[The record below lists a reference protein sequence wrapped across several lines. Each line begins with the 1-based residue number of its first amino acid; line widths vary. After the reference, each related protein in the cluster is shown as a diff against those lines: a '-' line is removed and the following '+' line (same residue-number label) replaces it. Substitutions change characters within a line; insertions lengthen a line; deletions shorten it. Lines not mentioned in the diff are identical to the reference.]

1 MDEARI
7 RQQGFDDH
15 YGGYEIY
22 DNPFKKGSR
31 RYDLWEEGWGI
42 REAQAE
48 MFQEFCWPPPKSKKE
63 SCQTVC
69 PHCGMGIKVVLK

>member
-1 MDEARI
+1 MNEARI

-15 YGGYEIY
+15 GGGYEIY
-22 DNPFKKGSR
+22 DNPFEKGSR
-31 RYDLWEEGWGI
+31 HYDLWDEGWGI

-48 MFQEFCWPPPKSKKE
+48 MFKEFWPSIESKKE

-69 PHCGMGIKVVLK
+69 PHCGMGVKVTLE

>member
-1 MDEARI
+1 MNETKI
-7 RQQGFDDH
+7 QQQGFDDH
-15 YGGYEIY
+15 GGGYEIY
-22 DNPFKKGSR
+22 DNPFEKGSR
-31 RYDLWEEGWGI
+31 RYDLWDEGWGI

-69 PHCGMGIKVVLK
+69 PHCGMGIKVTLG